1 MGADGIGTTVRQIK
15 KIGRVM
21 AEKVN
26 EAVELKKM
34 AAFQAVREV
43 PDGAVVGLGSG
54 STLEYFIR
62 ELGRRYRG
70 NQLKVIGVPT
80 SLQARLVG
88 REAGIPI
95 LDPMEADH
103 IDLAVDGADEVDPE
117 GNLIKGAGAAH
128 VVEKIIAV
136 QAKKFLIIVD
146 ESKIV
151 RQLGQNFPVPI
162 EVVGPALPYVLRQLK
177 DLGGEPVI
185 RTGSGKMGPVISEL
199 GHIIVDARFGLISN
213 PGLLDQQ
220 LNGIPGILGHG
231 LFLHMADRVIVAKTT
246 PQGPALETLNFK
258 KYADFQMKY

>member
-1 MGADGIGTTVRQIK
+1 MSEK
-15 KIGRVM
+15 KNDAM
-21 AEKVN
+21 
-26 EAVELKKM
+26 ELKKM
-34 AAFQAVREV
+34 AAFHAVEQV

-54 STLEYFIR
+54 STLEFFIR
-62 ELGRRYRG
+62 ELGARHRQ
-70 NQLKVIGVPT
+70 NQVKVIGVPT

-88 REAGIPI
+88 QEAGIPI

-136 QAKKFLIIVD
+136 QARKFLIIVD

-151 RQLGQNFPVPI
+151 RQLGEKFPVPI
-162 EVVGPALPYVLRQLK
+162 EVVAPALPYVLKRLK
-177 DLGGEPVI
+177 DLGAEPVI

-199 GHIIVDARFGLISN
+199 GHIIVDAKFGPISN

-231 LFLHMADRVIVAKTT
+231 LFLHMADQVIVAKSTSS
-246 PQGPALETLNFK
+246 GPKLNILNFK
-258 KYADFQMKY
+258 SPFPKGNTWSAN